1 MNIANCHV
9 GNTKKKE
16 TANTLTKEQLRDIRE
31 KTEKGLK
38 SEAIVIKQDE
48 LERMKGATK
57 IQTKEAEAQQR
68 KLLEEQKESAMA
80 AAKARKQRMLDLDK
94 ERANKMPPTEQQ
106 TLDKER
112 AEGMLTK
119 AQQMIDE
126 EHDDVKHMNQ
136 MMLYSKVVTIR
147 DKQLDEAKRLE
158 EEWVEEQKRL
168 DLMMEIERL
177 KSLKLQEEREVK
189 RKEARKQGALVI
201 VD

>member
-1 MNIANCHV
+1 MVSASRSNLNIANCHV

-94 ERANKMPPTEQQ
+94 ERAQKMPATEQQ
-106 TLDKER
+106 TLDKEK
-112 AEGMLTK
+112 AEGLLTK
-119 AQQMIDE
+119 A
-126 EHDDVKHMNQ
+126 
-136 MMLYSKVVTIR
+136 
-147 DKQLDEAKRLE
+147 
-158 EEWVEEQKRL
+158 
-168 DLMMEIERL
+168 
-177 KSLKLQEEREVK
+177 
-189 RKEARKQGALVI
+189 
-201 VD
+201 

>member
-106 TLDKER
+106 TLEKER